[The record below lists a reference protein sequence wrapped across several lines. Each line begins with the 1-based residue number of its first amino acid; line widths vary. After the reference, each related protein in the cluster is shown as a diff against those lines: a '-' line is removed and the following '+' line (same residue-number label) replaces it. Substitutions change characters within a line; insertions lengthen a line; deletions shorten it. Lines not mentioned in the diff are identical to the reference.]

1 MRRPARPP
9 GARAGSHVRGVSS
22 SRRGERRIAASG
34 RARRRRRIARRG
46 SPAVKI
52 LAFALGNTTRADDG
66 AGIALARGLEN
77 VVPGVEVIEAQELLP
92 EHAEALAGAAG
103 VLFLDASV
111 AGTPGE
117 VRSARLVPRAARVAI
132 LHALMPEEI
141 LDLARTLHGRAPP
154 AGLVTVAGR
163 EFAFGEGLSPEVEA
177 ALPFAREKAREL
189 VEAFAR

>member
-1 MRRPARPP
+1 
-9 GARAGSHVRGVSS
+9 VTN
-22 SRRGERRIAASG
+22 
-34 RARRRRRIARRG
+34 
-46 SPAVKI
+46 KI

-66 AGIALARGLEN
+66 AGIALARGLED
-77 VVPGVEVIEAQELLP
+77 VVPDLEVIEAQELTP
-92 EHAEALAGAAG
+92 EHAEALAGATG

-117 VRSARLVPRAARVAI
+117 VRSAQLVPRAARAAI

-177 ALPFAREKAREL
+177 ALPSAREKAREL
-189 VEAFAR
+189 VEGFRLRP